1 MLEFNSLIER
11 IKTIKPDQF
20 ESLALDVFK
29 LQYQHNEVYRKW
41 CTSLGKTPE
50 NVNELERIPFLPIEF
65 FKSHTIMA
73 GKWEAETTFESSGTT
88 GADSSKHLVRD
99 EAFYLENCRVAFEQ
113 VYGSLKDYVILALL
127 PSYLERG
134 NSGLVSMVNYFIQK
148 TGSEDSGFY
157 LNEFHLLKDKLL
169 QLHTTGK
176 KVLLWGVTFALLDFA
191 ESYSIDFPELIIMET
206 GGMKGR
212 REELVRTEVH
222 EKLRSAF
229 GVESIHSEYGMTE
242 LFSQAYSKG
251 DGVFEPSHTMRVIG
265 RDVNDPLSYPSS
277 NKTTALNIIDLA
289 NFYTCSFIETKDLGS
304 VDMEGRFEVKGRMD
318 NSDLRGCNL
327 LVV

>member
-11 IKTIKPDQF
+11 IKTVKPDQF

-50 NVNELERIPFLPIEF
+50 NVNQLERIPFLPIEF
-65 FKSHTIMA
+65 FKSHIIMSGEWKA
-73 GKWEAETTFESSGTT
+73 EATFESSGTT
-88 GADSSKHLVRD
+88 GKDTSKHLVKD
-99 EAFYLENCRVAFEQ
+99 EAFYLENCRLAFEQ
-113 VYGSLKDYVILALL
+113 IYGPLNDYVILALL

-148 TGSEDSGFY
+148 TESEDSGFY
-157 LNEFHLLKDKLL
+157 LNEFALLKDKLFQL
-169 QLHTTGK
+169 QKAGK

-191 ESYSIDFPELIIMET
+191 ENYSIDFPELVIMET

-222 EKLRSAF
+222 EVLKAAF
-229 GVESIHSEYGMTE
+229 GVPFIHSEYGMTE

-251 DGVFEPSHTMRVIG
+251 NGVFEPSDTMKVIG
-265 RDVNDPLSYPSS
+265 RDINDPLSYPSS
-277 NKTTALNIIDLA
+277 HRTTAFNIIDLA
-289 NFYTCSFIETKDLGS
+289 NINTCSFIETKDLGF
-304 VDMEGRFEVKGRMD
+304 VDKEGRFEVKGRMD
-318 NSDLRGCNL
+318 NSDIRGCNL

>member
-20 ESLALDVFK
+20 ESLSLDVFK
-29 LQYQHNEVYRKW
+29 LQYQHNGVYRKW
-41 CTSLGKTPE
+41 CTSIGKTPE
-50 NVNELERIPFLPIEF
+50 NVNQLEMIPFLPIEF
-65 FKSHTIMA
+65 FKSHTIMT
-73 GKWEAETTFESSGTT
+73 GKWEAQMTFESSGTT
-88 GADSSKHLVRD
+88 GKDTSKHLVKD
-99 EAFYLENCRVAFEQ
+99 EDFYLENCRVAFER
-113 VYGSLKDYVILALL
+113 VYGSLSDYVILALL

-148 TGSEDSGFY
+148 TDSEDSGFY
-157 LNEFHLLKDKLL
+157 LNEFELLKDKLL
-169 QLHTTGK
+169 QLQQAGK

-191 ESYSIDFPELIIMET
+191 EVYSIDFPELVIMET

-222 EKLRSAF
+222 DKLRAAF
-229 GVESIHSEYGMTE
+229 GVQYIHSEYGMTE

-277 NKTTALNIIDLA
+277 NRTTALNIIDLA
-289 NFYTCSFIETKDLGS
+289 NIYTCSFIETKDLGS
-304 VDMEGRFEVKGRMD
+304 IDMGGRFEVKGRMD
-318 NSDLRGCNL
+318 NSDIRGCNL